1 MILHNEATIK
11 FYSGDIDEAIPELLN
26 SAKITAYDEYDRFAI
41 YNNLVVYYL
50 LKDRV
55 GSLECQSIVVE
66 LEELISK
73 TSFKRF
79 LDKIYY
85 NLYYYYQKC
94 ITSKKWK
101 NTKIK

>member
-50 LKDRV
+50 LRI
-55 GSLECQSIVVE
+55 E
-66 LEELISK
+66 
-73 TSFKRF
+73 
-79 LDKIYY
+79 
-85 NLYYYYQKC
+85 
-94 ITSKKWK
+94 
-101 NTKIK
+101 